1 MSVYQLAIVS
11 FSRARSHSRA
21 HSLTL
26 AITPF
31 AIEEGKNISVR
42 AVGFQKLCGD
52 STETKF
58 AKREE
63 EQARRH
69 YYCRERRMNIE
80 QYLKVPTSMD
90 TACEALLNTSSCTWI
105 DETLKQ
111 GRLACNRPPRLRQAP
126 LPPIDPNAQLKKSK
140 VERLMARGTRHS
152 PKKLRALINGRCLKN
167 AQKLEPAGE
176 SEKKRVGTL
185 HTQHEILL
193 ERCGRANSQKPEPA
207 GESEK
212 KKIGTLYNTQHE
224 IPLER
229 RLRPESA
236 GLTANVHVSS
246 VHVSSRIVRAPWTAG
261 ETEAT
266 VLSGSATDRSKTSVV
281 ACTHWGTSERKT
293 VRQLKTIELM
303 TNPQGPVLDY
313 SFLEIQTIEELTSVA
328 PRSGYRERP
337 PEKIETKDAFG
348 KVKLVENPLLKTWE
362 PPPVGPGG
370 QALVTEGLKLSNN
383 HLTSLPGATHIVL
396 REVLERSWLLR
407 WIDLS
412 FNNIESIPEVL
423 SSYLRL
429 NTIYLH
435 ANRIRNAAQVFF
447 PCFPLAAALAN
458 FNVLTLYYYYLT
470 LLLTNPPAH

>member
-1 MSVYQLAIVS
+1 
-11 FSRARSHSRA
+11 
-21 HSLTL
+21 
-26 AITPF
+26 
-31 AIEEGKNISVR
+31 
-42 AVGFQKLCGD
+42 
-52 STETKF
+52 
-58 AKREE
+58 
-63 EQARRH
+63 
-69 YYCRERRMNIE
+69 MNIE
-80 QYLKVPTSMD
+80 QYLKVPTSME
-90 TACEALLNTSSCTWI
+90 TACEGLQNTNSSTWI

-111 GRLACNRPPRLRQAP
+111 GRLACIRPRLRQAP

-140 VERLMARGTRHS
+140 VERLMARGTRNS

-167 AQKLEPAGE
+167 AQK
-176 SEKKRVGTL
+176 
-185 HTQHEILL
+185 
-193 ERCGRANSQKPEPA
+193 PEPA
-207 GESEK
+207 GESQQKKIATLHTQHDIPLERCVQKPEPTGEGEK
-212 KKIGTLYNTQHE
+212 KKIGTLHNTQHE
-224 IPLER
+224 VPLER

-261 ETEAT
+261 ETEAM

-281 ACTHWGTSERKT
+281 ACTHPGTSERKT

-313 SFLEIQTIEELTSVA
+313 SFLEIQSIEELTSVA

-337 PEKIETKDAFG
+337 PEKLETKDAFG

-412 FNNIESIPEVL
+412 FNNLESIPEVL

-447 PCFPLAAALAN
+447 SPSAAARAN
-458 FNVLTLYYYYLT
+458 LNALTLYYYYLN
-470 LLLTNPPAH
+470 LLLTKPPAY

>member
-1 MSVYQLAIVS
+1 
-11 FSRARSHSRA
+11 
-21 HSLTL
+21 
-26 AITPF
+26 
-31 AIEEGKNISVR
+31 
-42 AVGFQKLCGD
+42 
-52 STETKF
+52 
-58 AKREE
+58 
-63 EQARRH
+63 
-69 YYCRERRMNIE
+69 
-80 QYLKVPTSMD
+80 MD
-90 TACEALLNTSSCTWI
+90 TACEGLLNSSSSTWI

-111 GRLACNRPPRLRQAP
+111 GRLACNRPRLRQAP

-140 VERLMARGTRHS
+140 VERLIARGTRHS
-152 PKKLRALINGRCLKN
+152 PKQLRALINGRCFKN
-167 AQKLEPAGE
+167 AQK
-176 SEKKRVGTL
+176 
-185 HTQHEILL
+185 
-193 ERCGRANSQKPEPA
+193 PA

-212 KKIGTLYNTQHE
+212 KKIGTLHTQHE

-229 RLRPESA
+229 RLRPMSA
-236 GLTANVHVSS
+236 GLTANVDVSS

-281 ACTHWGTSERKT
+281 ACTHPGTSERKT

-313 SFLEIQTIEELTSVA
+313 SFLEIHTIEELTSVA

-383 HLTSLPGATHIVL
+383 HFTSLPGATHIVL

-412 FNNIESIPEVL
+412 FNNLESIPEVL

-447 PCFPLAAALAN
+447 SFFPPSAAALAN
-458 FNVLTLYYYYLT
+458 LNARTLYYYYLN
-470 LLLTNPPAH
+470 LLRTKPPARHTSC

>member
-1 MSVYQLAIVS
+1 
-11 FSRARSHSRA
+11 
-21 HSLTL
+21 
-26 AITPF
+26 
-31 AIEEGKNISVR
+31 
-42 AVGFQKLCGD
+42 
-52 STETKF
+52 
-58 AKREE
+58 
-63 EQARRH
+63 
-69 YYCRERRMNIE
+69 
-80 QYLKVPTSMD
+80 
-90 TACEALLNTSSCTWI
+90 
-105 DETLKQ
+105 
-111 GRLACNRPPRLRQAP
+111 
-126 LPPIDPNAQLKKSK
+126 
-140 VERLMARGTRHS
+140 VERLMARGTRNS
-152 PKKLRALINGRCLKN
+152 PKKLRAFINGRCLKN
-167 AQKLEPAGE
+167 AQKPDPAEE
-176 SEKKRVGTL
+176 S
-185 HTQHEILL
+185 Q
-193 ERCGRANSQKPEPA
+193 
-207 GESEK
+207 K
-212 KKIGTLYNTQHE
+212 KKIGTLHNAQHE

-229 RLRPESA
+229 CGHANAKKPEPTGEGETKKIGTLHKTQHESA
-236 GLTANVHVSS
+236 CLTANVHVSS

-281 ACTHWGTSERKT
+281 ACTHPGTSERKT

-337 PEKIETKDAFG
+337 PETIETKDAFG
-348 KVKLVENPLLKTWE
+348 KVKLVDNPLLKTWE

-383 HLTSLPGATHIVL
+383 HFTSLPGATHIVL

-412 FNNIESIPEVL
+412 FNNLESIPEVL

-447 PCFPLAAALAN
+447 SPSAAARAN
-458 FNVLTLYYYYLT
+458 LNALTLYYYYLN
-470 LLLTNPPAH
+470 LLLTKPPAY